1 MSCFGC
7 CFGEESDV
15 KEGAAAQSNSRST
28 KSQQDKVKKQ
38 KQGGGK
44 SYSDD
49 YTTGKVLGE
58 GAFSKVK
65 EAKNNANNQVYA
77 VKIINRPSLS
87 EEDLKGLQ
95 QEIAILQEIDHPH
108 IIKLYN
114 VYHEPAKIYLVTE
127 LMSGGELFDRI
138 VQKEYYS
145 EQEARDVCRILFAAL
160 NYCHDRKVA
169 HRDLKPENLL
179 LYSRDDDNNIKIAD
193 FGFAKKCPS
202 SHCCLTQCGTP
213 GYVAPEILS
222 GIPYGTKADMW
233 SIGVILYILLAG
245 YPPFNGNNQRE
256 LFRLIK
262 KGRYVFHEQYWGSI
276 SDDAKDLVSKLLV
289 VDPKDRLTASE
300 ALQTDWMGKTSRS
313 LVTRD
318 LGQSLIQ
325 FKKFNA
331 KRKMKQAVLA
341 AIAMKKMSHFVG
353 MGVDQTFGFTQ
364 FRSQL
369 IGCDPMDKSFV
380 Q

>member
-1 MSCFGC
+1 
-7 CFGEESDV
+7 
-15 KEGAAAQSNSRST
+15 
-28 KSQQDKVKKQ
+28 
-38 KQGGGK
+38 
-44 SYSDD
+44 
-49 YTTGKVLGE
+49 
-58 GAFSKVK
+58 
-65 EAKNNANNQVYA
+65 
-77 VKIINRPSLS
+77 
-87 EEDLKGLQ
+87 
-95 QEIAILQEIDHPH
+95 
-108 IIKLYN
+108 
-114 VYHEPAKIYLVTE
+114 
-127 LMSGGELFDRI
+127 
-138 VQKEYYS
+138 
-145 EQEARDVCRILFAAL
+145 
-160 NYCHDRKVA
+160 
-169 HRDLKPENLL
+169 
-179 LYSRDDDNNIKIAD
+179 
-193 FGFAKKCPS
+193 
-202 SHCCLTQCGTP
+202 
-213 GYVAPEILS
+213 LS